1 MRGRKF
7 CGWLLRVLGWTAVEP
22 LPEEKKC
29 IMLGVP
35 HTTVW
40 DFFISYLY
48 FKSIGGDGLCMIK
61 KEMFFP
67 PLGWIVRAMGGIPVD
82 RSNPSAIVRSVLRE
96 METRKH
102 FHLAIAPE
110 GTRKPVARWKS
121 GYHLIAR
128 AADIPVYLCY
138 FDWKRK
144 RIGCG
149 QKFELTDD
157 AAADT
162 RRMQQLYEAM
172 DLGGRHPEKYRTH

>member
-1 MRGRKF
+1 MWGKF
-7 CGWLLRVLGWTAVEP
+7 CRLIMKLWGWEKDENIPKEDECILLGA
-22 LPEEKKC
+22 
-29 IMLGVP
+29 P
-35 HTTVW
+35 HTSIL
-40 DFFISYLY
+40 DFVVAYLY
-48 FKSIGGDGLCMIK
+48 YEAVGGTSLCMVK